1 MQQPAWL
8 THNVS
13 PIAMDIASLHR
24 RFSAKTSSAPFII
37 SSFHAACQEMNF
49 FDIHLG
55 VYDLAETQSLEHFQL
70 LCSYALSY
78 FYLFG
83 ENRVECRVFALFLLH
98 GLFTSRLVVTT
109 DDIRVPCTPWLF
121 RQIRSLV
128 ETAIENGWADVAS
141 VAVELHKKDVLRVVV
156 EVEVFPAVHVRHAHL
171 LLNSMT
177 PEPPGKQI
185 DVD

>member
-1 MQQPAWL
+1 MQPAWL

-24 RFSAKTSSAPFII
+24 RFAAIMPPSSFTL
-37 SSFHAACQEMNF
+37 SSFHAACHAMNF

-83 ENRVECRVFALFLLH
+83 ENRMECRVFAMFLLH
-98 GLFTSRLVVTT
+98 GLHTTRLVVTA
-109 DDIRVPCTPWLF
+109 DDDVRVPCTPWLI

-128 ETAIENGWADVAS
+128 EVAIENGWADVAS
-141 VAVELHKKDVLRVVV
+141 VAVELHKKDVFRVVV

-171 LLNSMT
+171 LLNSMI
-177 PEPPGKQI
+177 PEPPGKRI